1 MDIKLYTPRGASPL
15 RPSASAN
22 NIAALSP
29 QCKND
34 LTKIHISPRRRL
46 MVQAPSTHSS
56 PPLKPQPRTTASAG
70 PSPRTRPAQ
79 VRSPLSPPSTGAA
92 TVPALNGLGP
102 LPPMARFPLS
112 PPPLQRRP
120 TAPLPAHASGSPRI
134 SPYDTLTPAM
144 LAALSQSPPL
154 RPTTTSLVASPLL
167 GPKKP
172 GSRYQAPVRK
182 SLCGP
187 LGAETFLLAQLEK
200 QNAMFSLD
208 PKAIKNRT
216 GQAAIPLTG
225 LPKTPNYEDNSSQFW
240 LELDQQSQ
248 NPLPDDPR
256 FFDIAQPDTEPIG
269 RTPRSSVV
277 FTKDT
282 SCFVNKLATCSETE
296 FWSTVIHNYHMVSRE
311 AYAVL
316 TSRVQR
322 GIPSRLR
329 GTTWQVMSRSTS
341 TYLQKLYSQ
350 LVLDNSPYEKLIVRD
365 LPRTFPH
372 IPVFRNEGGE
382 GQKRLFNVLKA
393 YSLYDSEVGYCQGLG
408 FILGPLILNMPECEA
423 FCVLVRL
430 METYDMRTMFTEDM
444 SGLHLRLFQFTE
456 LLKQIAPDLYD
467 HFQTQGIEVTMYA
480 SSWFLSL
487 FAYTFPL
494 NLVFRI
500 MDLAFVHGAPETIM
514 RVGIALLCRH
524 RAKLLACHDFEL
536 VMGQIT
542 DRLYQEME
550 DTPDD
555 VITEAVQLQDL
566 VTTDRLI
573 ELAKEYELT
582 RDRTQRHSQSSTTSG
597 STVNVASPTQLAPS
611 LVDCTPSPPPKERIA
626 WVSPWAK
633 VVNAFSGSPSPT
645 SASKTM
651 ANRPKSRG
659 SFSTGTGM
667 TTRTRTDSCSNNSHS
682 HNTLTPKP
690 AKRERSWTASL
701 LHGRSREH
709 DHPSQVTDTALD
721 PSRAGGA
728 DHQRSLYSRQGHPQ
742 GGPPDALSTLGLHGT
757 AQHRSPPHQ
766 PICHQDVMDDVA
778 AASKA
783 LVPIIHVPPLDLN
796 ADVLPASS
804 TPTGI
809 MGHALPPTLTHLNDT
824 ASLYSTDSSD
834 HTVVSASSST
844 TSSSS
849 ATHISPRMYIRPEGS
864 TEKAHAV
871 IEALQSTVQSKAQ
884 TIQQLQ
890 KEHSYLV
897 SELALTRVE
906 RSTLL
911 EENDHLKETIRQL
924 EAKLHTSQQTVRD
937 HTHTICTYEIQLDD
951 CRQQLSQEQIRR
963 EHLTLQLGNLSRETE
978 AVAMSRTLNQTAP
991 APVAAR
997 GTASAATDAS
1007 VLPTPPSSNASAT
1020 PPKRGFAGFFQSLW
1034 TAENTPS
1041 PQDHQPAAAGSTT
1054 TSAAQ

>member
-1 MDIKLYTPRGASPL
+1 MDFKLSTPQGAAPL

-22 NIAALSP
+22 NIALLSQ
-29 QCKND
+29 QCKSD

-46 MVQAPSTHSS
+46 MVQAPSAHNS
-56 PPLKPQPRTTASAG
+56 PPLKPQARPTASAG
-70 PSPRTRPAQ
+70 SSPRTRPTHI
-79 VRSPLSPPSTGAA
+79 RSPLSPPSTCA
-92 TVPALNGLGP
+92 TTIPALGSLGP
-102 LPPMARFPLS
+102 PVARFPLS

-172 GSRYQAPVRK
+172 GSRYRAPVRK

-216 GQAAIPLTG
+216 GQLTTPSAG
-225 LPKTPNYEDNSSQFW
+225 LPMTPNYEDTSSQFW

-256 FFDIAQPDTEPIG
+256 FFDIAQPDTEPRG
-269 RTPRSSVV
+269 RNSRSSVV

-282 SCFVNKLATCSETE
+282 TCFVNKLATCSETE
-296 FWSTVIHNYHMVSRE
+296 FWCTVIHNYHMVSRE
-311 AYAVL
+311 AMAVL
-316 TSRVQR
+316 TNRVQR

-329 GTTWQVMSRSTS
+329 GTAWQVMSRSTS

-467 HFQTQGIEVTMYA
+467 HFKTQGIEVTMYA

-555 VITEAVQLQDL
+555 VIAEAVKLQDL

-582 RDRTQRHSQSSTTSG
+582 RDRTQRHSQSSTASG
-597 STVNVASPTQLAPS
+597 STMSATSPTRLAPEP
-611 LVDCTPSPPPKERIA
+611 VDCTPSPPKKERTA

-645 SASKTM
+645 SASKTVV
-651 ANRPKSRG
+651 NRPKSRG

-667 TTRTRTDSCSNNSHS
+667 ATRTRTDSYSNNH
-682 HNTLTPKP
+682 TLAPKST
-690 AKRERSWTASL
+690 KRERSWTASL

-709 DHPSQVTDTALD
+709 DHPSPVTDNTFD
-721 PSRAGGA
+721 PNRAGDA
-728 DHQRSLYSRQGHPQ
+728 DHQHSLYSRQGQPQ
-742 GGPPDALSTLGLHGT
+742 GSPDILSTLGLHST
-757 AQHRSPPHQ
+757 TLHRAPPHQ
-766 PICHQDVMDDVA
+766 PISHQDVMDDVT
-778 AASKA
+778 AASKD

-796 ADVLPASS
+796 ADVLPASA
-804 TPTGI
+804 TPTGV
-809 MGHALPPTLTHLNDT
+809 MGHTLPPTLAHLNDT

-834 HTVVSASSST
+834 HTVVSAPSS

-849 ATHISPRMYIRPEGS
+849 SSSAIHASPRLYTRPEGS
-864 TEKAHAV
+864 LDQTHSV
-871 IEALQSTVQSKAQ
+871 IEALQSTVQSKTH

-924 EAKLHTSQQTVRD
+924 EAKLHASQQTVRD
-937 HTHTICTYEIQLDD
+937 HTHTICTYETQLDD
-951 CRQQLSQEQIRR
+951 CRQQLAQEQIRR
-963 EHLTLQLGNLSRETE
+963 EHLTLQLENLSRETE
-978 AVAMSRTLNQTAP
+978 ASVAMNRTLNHTAP
-991 APVAAR
+991 TSADAR
-997 GTASAATDAS
+997 IPSSAASGVAE
-1007 VLPTPPSSNASAT
+1007 LPT

-1034 TAENTPS
+1034 TAENAPNAQS
-1041 PQDHQPAAAGSTT
+1041 QPAAVAAAPTT
-1054 TSAAQ
+1054 PTTAS